1 MDAGL
6 VTAYK
11 VVRRTEQGTLV
22 SCLMDHPEL
31 LVEYKPGEWA
41 EAPVGGLLAFWS
53 WASADG
59 FAQGLHA
66 MTHEQYEVWESEAEE
81 PVRLP
86 DLRVACTD
94 MVNAVKWLWRH
105 PCLQPVADEIRLG
118 GFGSWPTGTQAFK
131 RVRLL
136 KRCGK

>member
-1 MDAGL
+1 MNST
-6 VTAYK
+6 VAYK
-11 VVRRTEQGTLV
+11 VVRRTERGALV

-41 EAPVGGLLAFWS
+41 EAPVGGLLVFWS

-59 FAQGLHA
+59 FAQGLR
-66 MTHEQYEVWESEAEE
+66 TKTREQYEVWESEAEG

-94 MVNAVKWLWRH
+94 MVNVVRWLWGH
-105 PCLQPVADEIRLG
+105 PCLRPVADEIRLG
-118 GFGSWPTGTQAFK
+118 GFGSWPTGTWAFR

-136 KRCGK
+136 RKCGE

>member
-11 VVRRTEQGTLV
+11 VVRRTERGALV
-22 SCLMDHPEL
+22 SCSTDHPEL
-31 LVEYKPGEWA
+31 TVQYRPGEWA
-41 EAPVGGLLAFWS
+41 EAPVGGLLVFSS
-53 WASADG
+53 WAYADG
-59 FAQGLHA
+59 FACGLRAKTRNH
-66 MTHEQYEVWESEAEE
+66 YEVWESEAEE

-118 GFGSWPTGTQAFK
+118 GFDRWPTGTWAFR
-131 RVRLL
+131 RVRLIR
-136 KRCGK
+136 RCGE